1 LTAAAALAARPA
13 GECFGGEDEEETL
26 GGAAGISWSTLLL
39 FPPSFPARVWPLVT
53 RLTTSSYDGT
63 EDALLLLL
71 EAVLVLVLRI
81 GLGGPDE
88 SLEDEE
94 E

>member
-1 LTAAAALAARPA
+1 
-13 GECFGGEDEEETL
+13 
-26 GGAAGISWSTLLL
+26 
-39 FPPSFPARVWPLVT
+39 
-53 RLTTSSYDGT
+53 LTTSSYDGT